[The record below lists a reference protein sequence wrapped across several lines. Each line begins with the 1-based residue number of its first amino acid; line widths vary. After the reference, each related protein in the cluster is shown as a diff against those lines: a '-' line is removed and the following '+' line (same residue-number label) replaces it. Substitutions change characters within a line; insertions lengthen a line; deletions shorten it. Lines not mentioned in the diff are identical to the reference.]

1 MHPSSLTLLLHVKAQ
16 SVNQLS
22 TDIVDDHICS
32 REDLARRLSHARKS
46 LNSSPHINPKSRSSP
61 HVPPSPRIPVPN
73 GSRAQPPPILE
84 KSTKSSDAKA
94 STSITMHV
102 EEKGREGDA
111 PPFSQSHLASPLPTR
126 PPISQSSLI
135 SSTGLALSP
144 RELEGESGPEREDVI
159 HTPTPPPAS
168 AMISEQEPSAPSPIA
183 TQIVTAPSHISSQM
197 DTTAAVDPS
206 QLRVVRECV
215 GALHTS
221 QSTGAHLDANAFGHT
236 TAASQDNHD
245 QDNLNHSSHSAP
257 MLPSQ
262 TEERQSSTVSSPL
275 MAMPSPVMAADGA
288 RRSSTSYVPN
298 TMLSSCTQVI
308 DHYTTPIPSAS
319 SSFLSS
325 SFLPSPLL
333 LYTQASSEHNLGSI
347 EIHDVKGSFLS
358 HSASNMAT
366 PTSPISTTRVRK
378 QSSPRLVMQ
387 PSKQP
392 TREKLYHLLI
402 VDDSAMSRKMLIKVP
417 HQRTTPD
424 HKPLIIHP
432 LNSTLPFS

>member
-1 MHPSSLTLLLHVKAQ
+1 MRAPSH
-16 SVNQLS
+16 
-22 TDIVDDHICS
+22 H
-32 REDLARRLSHARKS
+32 
-46 LNSSPHINPKSRSSP
+46 
-61 HVPPSPRIPVPN
+61 
-73 GSRAQPPPILE
+73 
-84 KSTKSSDAKA
+84 
-94 STSITMHV
+94 
-102 EEKGREGDA
+102 
-111 PPFSQSHLASPLPTR
+111 
-126 PPISQSSLI
+126 
-135 SSTGLALSP
+135 
-144 RELEGESGPEREDVI
+144 
-159 HTPTPPPAS
+159 PPAS
-168 AMISEQEPSAPSPIA
+168 AMISEQEPSAPSPIPTQMDTA
-183 TQIVTAPSHISSQM
+183 PSQIVTALSLISSQM
-197 DTTAAVDPS
+197 DTTAAVDHS

-236 TAASQDNHD
+236 TAASQDNHNHD

-262 TEERQSSTVSSPL
+262 TEERRSSTVSSPL
-275 MAMPSPVMAADGA
+275 VAMPSPVMAADDA

-358 HSASNMAT
+358 HSAANMAT

-378 QSSPRLVMQ
+378 QSAPRLVMQ

-402 VDDSAMSRKMLIKVP
+402 VDDSAMSRKMLIKVR
-417 HQRTTPD
+417 HQRISPD
-424 HKPLIIHP
+424 NAYPRSH
-432 LNSTLPFS
+432 TLYK